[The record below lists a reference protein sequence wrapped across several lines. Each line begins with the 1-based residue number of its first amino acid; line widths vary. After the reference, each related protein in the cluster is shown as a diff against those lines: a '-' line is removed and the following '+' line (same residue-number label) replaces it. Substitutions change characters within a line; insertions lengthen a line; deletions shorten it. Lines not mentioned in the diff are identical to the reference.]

1 LKDKIKN
8 IPESPGVYKFFSKKE
23 LIYIG
28 KAKNLK
34 KRTSSYFGNSLKDRK
49 TNQIRRLTDHIE
61 VFITN
66 NEVEALLL
74 EQNLIKENK
83 PRFNILLRD
92 DKTYPYIFFSLNKDF
107 PGIYLKRTKGSVDKN
122 FIGPFISSQAVK
134 NSIKDIQKIFKI
146 RNCSDTTFKSR
157 TRPCIEFQMKR
168 CSAPCTKNISKEEY
182 AEDIAKSMEYLSSS
196 KKSLVSTLKKNMKKA
211 SDSLNFEK
219 AAEIKNRINQ
229 VEIINEKQAVTPS
242 GMDADIF
249 SVEKNNNYAG
259 ICIIT
264 IRDGK
269 IRGTK
274 THLVK
279 DAFFETVNNLYELA
293 IFNFYSNKIN
303 LPKKIFFSPSIGDV
317 SLIKKG
323 IKDNI
328 SSNINFPKSI
338 NSFIKPIISLAENN
352 SAQIIQNHLSKKE
365 KYAFAYKELSKKLSI
380 RNISRIDAFDISHQY
395 MKEGVGSCVV
405 FSENGPS
412 KKDYRLF
419 NIPNEIAGNDIASM
433 EHVIERRLKYYDEKR
448 PDIILVD
455 GGETQLNFTN
465 KILKDHGIFNILV
478 LAIAKGKGRVRATE
492 TIYSS
497 NGILEID
504 PQSGSFKLLNELRD
518 ESHRFAITASRK
530 KIRQT
535 NKYSALDKVKGIG
548 PITKKKLLKKFKSL
562 KKIKE
567 ASNEELMTLKNIN
580 ETMAKE
586 IKQRL

>member
-1 LKDKIKN
+1 MKDKIKN

-328 SSNINFPKSI
+328 SSNIDFPKSI
-338 NSFIKPIISLAENN
+338 NSFIKPIISLAETN

-365 KYAFAYKELSKKLSI
+365 KYAFAYKELSKKLSM

-465 KILKDHGIFNILV
+465 KILKDHGILNILV

-530 KIRQT
+530 KIRKT

-580 ETMAKE
+580 ETMARE
-586 IKQRL
+586 IKQKL